1 MSAPR
6 LGRTDPTP
14 AVWDSDIIA
23 RQMLPDCETSAR
35 QRESETL
42 QVRTDEIK
50 GLPRAKRQR
59 KSRSWIVSK
68 TKGVCEQLAAEARDK
83 ERHTHFKENQG
94 RDCLAKGTPTADDR
108 KLILL
113 ASQAQSWHSR
123 RPIIHKEYQIIHH
136 PPTNFRLEAIIS
148 HQTAKLNASNLSN
161 THLAITSVTDMTNV
175 PFSQRGGA
183 AESYSMTP
191 ACITLL

>member
-1 MSAPR
+1 VGFGYYSQTNAARLRERDTERVKHCKSAQTKLR
-6 LGRTDPTP
+6 VSQGH
-14 AVWDSDIIA
+14 
-23 RQMLPDCETSAR
+23 
-35 QRESETL
+35 
-42 QVRTDEIK
+42 
-50 GLPRAKRQR
+50 KRQR

-94 RDCLAKGTPTADDR
+94 RDCLAKGTPIADDR

-161 THLAITSVTDMTNV
+161 THLASTSFADMTNT
-175 PFSQRGGA
+175 PFSQ
-183 AESYSMTP
+183 
-191 ACITLL
+191 